1 MTTTQP
7 PTADGTPCP
16 SCGVPA
22 SGQFCS
28 TCGASLAARPCGS
41 CGSALGPGA
50 RFCHRCGS
58 PAAGGVRP
66 STAPAGAAPL
76 LAVPSDRLPWIA
88 AAAIIIL
95 TVAAIIWRVTGASA
109 PTPAGGGVGVAT
121 TAAATAP
128 GAPPDISQMTPM
140 ERFIRLNDRI
150 MMAAAQGDTATV
162 QTFLP
167 MALSAYDQLPT
178 VDTDA
183 RYHAGL
189 LRTEAG
195 EFAVARAIA
204 DTILT
209 TDPANL
215 IGLALLGTIGELTGD
230 VALRADAQRRFL
242 AAWDA
247 EIGKPNQEYLD
258 HREVLDAFR
267 AGAGQ

>member
-1 MTTTQP
+1 
-7 PTADGTPCP
+7 
-16 SCGVPA
+16 
-22 SGQFCS
+22 
-28 TCGASLAARPCGS
+28 
-41 CGSALGPGA
+41 
-50 RFCHRCGS
+50 
-58 PAAGGVRP
+58 
-66 STAPAGAAPL
+66 
-76 LAVPSDRLPWIA
+76 
-88 AAAIIIL
+88 
-95 TVAAIIWRVTGASA
+95 VAAIIWRVTGDSA
-109 PTPAGGGVGVAT
+109 PTPAGGGVAAT
-121 TAAATAP
+121 TAPAAAP

-183 RYHAGL
+183 RYHAAL
-189 LRTEAG
+189 LRAEAR
-195 EFAVARAIA
+195 EFEAARAIA

-209 TDPANL
+209 ADPANL
-215 IGLALLGTIGELTGD
+215 IGLTLLGTIGELTGNPT
-230 VALRADAQRRFL
+230 LLADARRRFL

-267 AGAGQ
+267 AGAGSE